1 MIFSVGTH
9 NPAKLSAAELAIQ
22 QILSKF
28 ERQREDSIRI
38 RQTSTS
44 TSVPDMPLT
53 IQDLMQGALER
64 ALFTY
69 KAFPE
74 SDFALGLEGGVYRV
88 PEQNAVFLQSWAY
101 AFNGKNGFFGSSVAL
116 PLPASITAP
125 LFEQGLELST
135 VIDDLSGKEDV
146 RSNEGTF
153 GILTR
158 NLISRS
164 SSFVMA
170 ITAALTPFFNRDY
183 YDI

>member
-1 MIFSVGTH
+1 MIFSVGTR
-9 NPAKLSAAELAIQ
+9 NPAKVSAAEQAIK
-22 QILSKF
+22 QILNRF
-28 ERQREDSIRI
+28 GRQAEKPVRI
-38 RQTSTS
+38 NQTSAS

-64 ALFTY
+64 ALFTF
-69 KAFPE
+69 KAFPD
-74 SDFALGLEGGVYRV
+74 SDFVLGLEGGVYRV
-88 PEQNAVFLQSWAY
+88 PEQKAVFLQSWAY
-101 AFNGKNGFFGSSVAL
+101 AFNGKNGFFGSSAAL

-135 VIDDLSGKEDV
+135 VIDHLSGKEDV

-164 SSFVMA
+164 DSFVMA
-170 ITAALTPFFNRDY
+170 VTAALTPFFNSDY
-183 YDI
+183 YEI